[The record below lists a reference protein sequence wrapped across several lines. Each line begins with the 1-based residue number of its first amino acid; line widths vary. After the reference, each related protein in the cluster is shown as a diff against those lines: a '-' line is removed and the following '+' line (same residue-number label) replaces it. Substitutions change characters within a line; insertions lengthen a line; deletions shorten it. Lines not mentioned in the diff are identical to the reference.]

1 MILGRLFSAAQ
12 FCNFFAHQHISDT
25 GAIKINLSIHEI
37 TFIGEKQYSKYKT
50 VAKTMWSIEVRM
62 NGKTGRKLNEFAE
75 LNPRGGWRNSFRIV
89 HFVEYLFSNYWVR

>member
-1 MILGRLFSAAQ
+1 MILGRMFSAAH

-50 VAKTMWSIEVRM
+50 VAKTM
-62 NGKTGRKLNEFAE
+62 
-75 LNPRGGWRNSFRIV
+75 
-89 HFVEYLFSNYWVR
+89 